1 MPRRKTRQKKKRAT
15 SRRKTARRSRVGSG
29 WFGKSAEQIAAEEK
43 ASAIQARRDKER
55 ARQQVTGIS
64 HGFSG
69 TIARPSTQTVNPE
82 RQLTEERRIKAEKNA
97 RLYSGRNYTGY
108 NAQS

>member
-1 MPRRKTRQKKKRAT
+1 MPNRKTHQKKTRAT
-15 SRRKTARRSRVGSG
+15 RRRKTARRTKIGSG
-29 WFGKSAEQIAAEEK
+29 WFGKSPEQKAAEEK

-55 ARQQVTGIS
+55 ARDQVTGIS

-82 RQLTEERRIKAEKNA
+82 RQLTEARRIKAEKDN
-97 RLYSGRNYTGY
+97 RLKGRTYTGY